1 MSETGADATADA
13 PPAACVPVSGFP
25 DVTGY
30 RRGVFVSLFAVW
42 SQHSS
47 SYQRDTID
55 TDSITLDRVTPFAL
69 SPTTI
74 SVVGLWWGWCVNPER
89 IHLSP
94 CPFGVWVNNSVQNQV
109 AWAPPTYFT
118 LLRDR
123 RSRLVCALVRSAL
136 RGVSLPTLLTLAE
149 YDGIGDCTDLPWR
162 RGADVGEQRDLFN
175 IRVHTIYIT
184 GHHEGHQGHAQ
195 TQHVLSLPHARLLHR
210 CFPCG
215 SYSDDTW

>member
-1 MSETGADATADA
+1 MSETADATADA

-94 CPFGVWVNNSVQNQV
+94 CPFGVWVNATQSKIRWRGRRRHISHCYV
-109 AWAPPTYFT
+109 TED
-118 LLRDR
+118 RD
-123 RSRLVCALVRSAL
+123 SSGSGAVCAPRCVVADSAHSGRVRWH
-136 RGVSLPTLLTLAE
+136 RGLYRSTMAPTWENNA
-149 YDGIGDCTDLPWR
+149 ICR
-162 RGADVGEQRDLFN
+162 N

>member
-1 MSETGADATADA
+1 MSETADATADA

-123 RSRLVCALVRSAL
+123 RSRLVWLWCGLRSAVCRCRL
-136 RGVSLPTLLTLAE
+136 CSLWQ

-162 RGADVGEQRDLFN
+162 RRGRTTRFV
-175 IRVHTIYIT
+175 
-184 GHHEGHQGHAQ
+184 
-195 TQHVLSLPHARLLHR
+195 
-210 CFPCG
+210 
-215 SYSDDTW
+215 

>member
-1 MSETGADATADA
+1 MRHERDGRRATADA

-109 AWAPPTYFT
+109 CDSSGSGA
-118 LLRDR
+118 
-123 RSRLVCALVRSAL
+123 VCAPRCVVADSAHS
-136 RGVSLPTLLTLAE
+136 GSTMAS
-149 YDGIGDCTDLPWR
+149 GIVPIYH
-162 RGADVGEQRDLFN
+162 GADVGEQRDLFN

>member
-1 MSETGADATADA
+1 M
-13 PPAACVPVSGFP
+13 
-25 DVTGY
+25 
-30 RRGVFVSLFAVW
+30 FVSLFAVW

-123 RSRLVCALVRSAL
+123 RSRLVWLWCGLRSAVCRCRL
-136 RGVSLPTLLTLAE
+136 CSLWPSTMAS
-149 YDGIGDCTDLPWR
+149 GIVPIYH
-162 RGADVGEQRDLFN
+162 GADVGEQRDLFN

>member
-74 SVVGLWWGWCVNPER
+74 SVVGLWWGWCVNPESTVPGTR
-89 IHLSP
+89 YRLKDTGGS
-94 CPFGVWVNNSVQNQV
+94 
-109 AWAPPTYFT
+109 
-118 LLRDR
+118 RDTHGTHSTGKKTPGGAGTHR
-123 RSRLVCALVRSAL
+123 AL
-136 RGVSLPTLLTLAE
+136 RALGK
-149 YDGIGDCTDLPWR
+149 
-162 RGADVGEQRDLFN
+162 
-175 IRVHTIYIT
+175 
-184 GHHEGHQGHAQ
+184 
-195 TQHVLSLPHARLLHR
+195 HARAPTTHDSTR
-210 CFPCG
+210 
-215 SYSDDTW
+215 